1 MAQLSLQQLSVR
13 FKNGFT
19 LSDIN
24 WQLQQGQHW
33 VVTGANGAGKSALTA
48 LLFPLSGQLSLDIIA
63 GHQLTDFRQIAV
75 VSAVQQQQWL
85 EQEKKRFDCG
95 QLDDAQQGTT
105 VLQLLQQQGAET
117 AYLAELVQQFDIDKL
132 LLRPFR
138 LLSTGELRKLALV
151 SALSKQPE
159 LLILDEPFAGLDQ
172 ASVTL
177 LQSVLNQWQQH
188 CTMVF
193 VLGRTDEIPAF
204 VTHLAYMEYGRLVL
218 TSDCTPQHKTALQQ
232 LLHLKL
238 DGLQL
243 PPAVSEQTMPPLAP
257 EQPLVR
263 LQDINISY
271 HGQPLFKPLSWTIMP
286 GQHWQLSGPNGSGK
300 SSLLA
305 LITGD
310 HPQCYTNDIFV
321 FGFQRGKGESIWQI
335 KQYIGYVSSALQ
347 QEYRSRSSIRDT
359 LLSGFFD
366 SIGLYQKPT
375 LQQQQITEQWLDIL
389 ALTSR
394 QYEAFTDLSF
404 GDQRLVLIARA
415 MIKRPALLILDE
427 PCLGLDDV
435 NRYKVLALIE
445 LICQQHSS
453 TVLYVNHHAA
463 DTIAGISHYLDL
475 TLYRLVQTTTPQ
487 SL

>member
-1 MAQLSLQQLSVR
+1 MIQLSLHHLSVR

-19 LSDIN
+19 LSNIN

-48 LLFPLSGQLSLDIIA
+48 LLLPLTEPLSFDVIA
-63 GHQLTDFRQIAV
+63 GQQSSTFKQVAQ
-75 VSAVQQQQWL
+75 VSAEQQQHWL
-85 EQEKKRFDCG
+85 QQEKVRFDCG
-95 QLDDAQQGTT
+95 QLDDSQQGTT
-105 VLQLLQQQGAET
+105 VAQLLQQSGADT
-117 AYLAELVQQFDIDKL
+117 ALLSELVRQFDIEKL
-132 LLRPFR
+132 LQRPFR

-151 SALSKQPE
+151 AALSKQPD

-172 ASVTL
+172 ATVTM
-177 LQSVLNQWQQH
+177 LQSVLQRFQQQ

-193 VLGRTDEIPAF
+193 VLGRMDDIPDF
-204 VTHLAYMEYGRLVL
+204 VTHLAYMAHGQLVL
-218 TSDCTPQHKTALQQ
+218 TSDCTPLHKAELQQ

-243 PPAVSEQTMPPLAP
+243 PPAETEQKLPALVP

-263 LQDINISY
+263 LRDITIHYNE
-271 HGQPLFKPLSWTIMP
+271 QPLFKPLNWTIMP

-321 FGFQRGKGESIWQI
+321 FGFQRGNGESIWQI

-375 LQQQQITEQWLDIL
+375 LRQQQITEQWLTIL

-453 TVLYVNHHAA
+453 TVLYVNHQAA
-463 DTIAGISHYLDL
+463 DTINGICHYLDL
-475 TLYRLVQTTTPQ
+475 SHYRL
-487 SL
+487 